1 MRVLGIDY
9 GTKKVGIAWS
19 DELGRLA
26 FPRKILKND
35 KKLISFIDEIC
46 KKEKVEKIVLGAS
59 YNEKGE
65 DNVVMEKILN
75 FQNIL
80 KKQIRLQIIL
90 EKEFFTSIEAR
101 RYQKDKI
108 EVDDSSAALILQRY
122 LDKKNLK

>member
-1 MRVLGIDY
+1 
-9 GTKKVGIAWS
+9 
-19 DELGRLA
+19 
-26 FPRKILKND
+26 
-35 KKLISFIDEIC
+35 
-46 KKEKVEKIVLGAS
+46 
-59 YNEKGE
+59 
-65 DNVVMEKILN
+65 MEKILN